1 MEGRIVTDA
10 YDVLRF
16 AIRGHNAVRNR
27 LLRAAESLCKG
38 EPPQAQLEQLMEE
51 FDLAHQRLMG
61 SLVRVAE
68 RGPAPP
74 PLIPQ
79 PPPTFR

>member
-1 MEGRIVTDA
+1 MTDA

-16 AIRGHNAVRNR
+16 AIRGHNAVRTP

-38 EPPQAQLEQLMEE
+38 EPPRTPLKPLMEE

-61 SLVRVAE
+61 SLGLVAE
-68 RGPAPP
+68 RGPAPL

-79 PPPTFR
+79 PKTKLR

>member
-1 MEGRIVTDA
+1 MTDV

-16 AIRGHNAVRNR
+16 AIRGHNAVRTR
-27 LLRAAESLCKG
+27 LLRAAESICKG
-38 EPPQAQLEQLMEE
+38 DPPQASLEHLMEE
-51 FDLAHQRLMG
+51 FDLAHQRLMA

-79 PPPTFR
+79 PPPRFR

>member
-1 MEGRIVTDA
+1 MTDA

-16 AIRGHNAVRNR
+16 AIRGHNAARIR
-27 LLRAAESLCKG
+27 LLRAAESMCKG
-38 EPPQAQLEQLMEE
+38 EPSSVPLDDLIEE

-61 SLVRVAE
+61 SLERVALH
-68 RGPAPP
+68 GPAPL

-79 PPPTFR
+79 PQPKLR